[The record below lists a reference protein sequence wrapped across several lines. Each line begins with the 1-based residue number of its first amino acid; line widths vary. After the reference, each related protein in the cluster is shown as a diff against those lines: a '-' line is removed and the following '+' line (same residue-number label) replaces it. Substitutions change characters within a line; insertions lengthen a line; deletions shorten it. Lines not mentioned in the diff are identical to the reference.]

1 MIDANLL
8 HNFELD
14 YPEIYYSDV
23 DDIVESDNLE
33 LTITTKNGKRYA
45 YDGLTKGL
53 RQLPSKFE
61 DVDDHL
67 FRREFGIRLRRKMM
81 LKGITQRMLSK
92 MIGVSQPAISNYL
105 TGKNSPTLY
114 MAEKLARALE
124 CSIQDLYLKY

>member
-1 MIDANLL
+1 MIDENLL

-23 DDIVESDNLE
+23 DDIVESDDLE
-33 LTITTKNGKRYA
+33 LTVTTKNGKRYI

-53 RQLPSKFE
+53 RQLPSRFE
-61 DVDDHL
+61 DVNDYI
-67 FRREFGIRLRRKMM
+67 FKREFGIRLRRKMM
-81 LKGITQRMLSK
+81 LKGITQQMLSK
-92 MIGVSQPAISNYL
+92 MIGISQSAISNYL

-114 MAEKLARALE
+114 MAEKLSRALE

>member
-23 DDIVESDNLE
+23 DDIVESDDLE
-33 LTITTKNGKRYA
+33 LTITTKNGKRYV

-53 RQLPSKFE
+53 RQLSSKFE
-61 DVDDHL
+61 DVNDYI

-105 TGKNSPTLY
+105 TGKKSPTLY
-114 MAEKLARALE
+114 TAEKLARALE
-124 CSIQDLYLKY
+124 CSIQDLYPKY

>member
-1 MIDANLL
+1 MIDENLL

-23 DDIVESDNLE
+23 DDIVESDDLE
-33 LTITTKNGKRYA
+33 LTITTKNGKRYV
-45 YDGLTKGL
+45 YDGLTKSL
-53 RQLPSKFE
+53 RQLPSRFE

-92 MIGVSQPAISNYL
+92 MIDVSQPAISNYL
-105 TGKNSPTLY
+105 IGKNSPTLY
-114 MAEKLARALE
+114 MAEKLARAL
-124 CSIQDLYLKY
+124 